1 MKIKVKLKEN
11 KQLVQ
16 EITEEEY
23 SFVEEALE
31 IPIEEMPYSNIFG
44 DKYRIIREFGTLSDG
59 NPFGKMIKKLSEF
72 GWNLAEHEGDKAIEL
87 YKEYTLVKP
96 NPKYAEDPTG
106 GQYIRNP
113 QYVKMTLQK
122 LIQKMNAFATKGV
135 VSMFAKR
142 QNVTKR
148 NYEDQNALRDELQAR
163 SPDGT
168 IKGELTDEYKE
179 GLAALD
185 KKYGLPA
192 RALVAKMRTGIN
204 LYFGRTSGMTYEVLA
219 MKNRSRVEDLL
230 EDLEEYSK
238 LISDEREMYQIQ
250 SNFDRLFEPTY
261 VIYSRH
267 PVDVFRMSDFVQV
280 TSCHSP
286 PSRKGDKQG
295 FDEYNICALAEA
307 YANGMIAYAVPAK
320 SFEDVDLEPTQE
332 SLDEIGEDELFW
344 DQERSEGQVEPV
356 ARVRIRNVAF
366 TDRETGQ
373 VTRVAVP
380 DKKTYGKP
388 PANFSTYVR
397 NFVAAAQR
405 EQINQIAN
413 SDAVDRFD
421 DGDINIPLENFE
433 RFGGSY
439 EDGGAAVRDN
449 MPLMFASA
457 LNISAAKITMPG
469 NLNYDH
475 TLQRELKDKFQTGL
489 SQEDLDQ
496 MVNRQANSYG
506 GPGRY
511 KIDASAYMSD
521 DYHPIMDSID
531 VTAYAVLPMT
541 DDELRENYTDIAE
554 LFEGH
559 SDSFA
564 VWFNEDQ
571 IPPDNVI
578 PMYSGQGRGDK
589 PVLEL
594 NFQNLQ
600 FNMSEAGMDL
610 YIEDG
615 HSVSEI
621 LQTVGDSSRNGG
633 FGFDLYTDPYVED
646 GFDAIA
652 KGILDISQYGTGE
665 EFYLTRILNKH
676 LEPDSS
682 VGDWQPVNVEIEY
695 HDYTNVE
702 YYKEAEFETFI
713 EIDTEWMLEAGLTP
727 EQVGIFILAINQHD
741 IVKSELVRL
750 IYMHLIMDRS
760 ALSTYDFRSGLTVGN
775 EDTYTTLQD
784 VVEDAGNIAASFE
797 LKLKVD
803 AEDDVYSKKT
813 AAALEIWLTEYDSN
827 SSADDA
833 LSSGR
838 GQIFIKNVLEQF
850 PKQQTNESKKRMKVR
865 MIRG

>member
-1 MKIKVKLKEN
+1 MKVKVKLKEN

-23 SFVEEALE
+23 EFVEEALE

-59 NPFGKMIKKLSEF
+59 NPFGKMIKRLGEF

-87 YKEYTLVKP
+87 YKEYTLIKP
-96 NPKYAEDPTG
+96 NPKYGQDSIE

-135 VSMFAKR
+135 TSMFAKR

-148 NYEDQNALRDELQAR
+148 NYEDQNALRDKLRAK

-280 TSCHSP
+280 QSCHSP
-286 PSRKGDKQG
+286 PSRKGDMQG

-344 DQERSEGQVEPV
+344 DEERGEGQVEPV

-366 TDRETGQ
+366 TDRETGEI
-373 VTRVAVP
+373 TRVAVP
-380 DKKTYGKP
+380 DQKTYGKP
-388 PANFSTYVR
+388 PANFNTYVR

-405 EQINQIAN
+405 QEINQIAN

-457 LNISAAKITMPG
+457 LNIPAAKITMPG
-469 NLNYDH
+469 NLTYDH
-475 TLQRELKDKFQTGL
+475 TLQRELKDRFQTGL
-489 SQEDLDQ
+489 SQDDLDQ
-496 MVNRQANSYG
+496 MVYRQASELG

-511 KIDASAYMSD
+511 TVTATAYLSD
-521 DYHPIMDSID
+521 DYHPTMDSID
-531 VTAYAVLPMT
+531 VIAYAVLPMT
-541 DDELRENYTDIAE
+541 DDELRENYTDIADM
-554 LFEGH
+554 FEAH

-564 VWFNEDQ
+564 VWFGDDQ
-571 IPPDNVI
+571 IYPDNVI
-578 PMYSGQGRGDK
+578 PMYSGQGRGAK

-594 NFQNLQ
+594 SFQNLQ
-600 FNMSEAGMDL
+600 FNMAEAGMNL
-610 YIEDG
+610 YITDED
-615 HSVSEI
+615 SVREI
-621 LQTVGDSSRNGG
+621 LQTIGDSPRNGG

-652 KGILDISQYGTGE
+652 KNIIDVSQYGTGE
-665 EFYLTRILNKH
+665 EFFLTRLFNKH
-676 LEPDSS
+676 LNPDRSI
-682 VGDWQPVNVEIEY
+682 GDWQPVQVELEY

-702 YYKEAEFETFI
+702 YYKEAEFETYI

-727 EQVGIFILAINQHD
+727 EQVGFFILAINQHD
-741 IVKSELVRL
+741 LVKSELVRL
-750 IYMHLIMDRS
+750 IYMHLIKDRS
-760 ALSTYDFRSGLTVGN
+760 ALSQYDFRSELTVGS

-784 VVEDAGNIAASFE
+784 VVEDAGNIAASFV
-797 LKLKVD
+797 LNLKVD
-803 AEDDVYSKKT
+803 AEADVFSKKT

-838 GQIFIKNVLEQF
+838 GEIFIKNVLEQF
-850 PKQQTNESKKRMKVR
+850 SGQQTNESKKRTKVR
-865 MIRG
+865 VIRG

>member
-23 SFVEEALE
+23 EFVEEALE
-31 IPIEEMPYSNIFG
+31 IPVEDLPYSNIFG
-44 DKYRIIREFGTLSDG
+44 NKYRIIREFGTLSDG
-59 NPFGKMIKKLSEF
+59 NPFGKMIKRLGEF

-87 YKEYTLVKP
+87 YKEYTLIKP
-96 NPKYAEDPTG
+96 NPKYGQDSIE

-135 VSMFAKR
+135 TSMFAKR

-148 NYEDQNALRDELQAR
+148 NYEDQNALRDKLRAK

-280 TSCHSP
+280 QSCHSP
-286 PSRKGDKQG
+286 PSRKGDMRG

-344 DQERSEGQVEPV
+344 DEERGEGQVEPV

-366 TDRETGQ
+366 TDRETGEI
-373 VTRVAVP
+373 TRVAVP
-380 DKKTYGKP
+380 DQKTYGKP
-388 PANFSTYVR
+388 PANFNTYVR

-405 EQINQIAN
+405 QEINQIAN

-457 LNISAAKITMPG
+457 LNIPAAKITMPG
-469 NLNYDH
+469 NLTYDH
-475 TLQRELKDKFQTGL
+475 TLQRELKDRFQTGL

-496 MVNRQANSYG
+496 MVNRQAADLG

-511 KIDASAYMSD
+511 KVTATAYLSD

-531 VTAYAVLPMT
+531 VIAYAVLPMT
-541 DDELRENYTDIAE
+541 DDELRENYTDIADM
-554 LFEGH
+554 FEAH

-564 VWFNEDQ
+564 VWFNDDQ
-571 IPPDNVI
+571 IYPDNII
-578 PMYSGQGRGDK
+578 PMYSGQGRGAK

-594 NFQNLQ
+594 GFQNLQ
-600 FNMSEAGMDL
+600 FNMSEAGMNL
-610 YIEDG
+610 YITDED
-615 HSVSEI
+615 SAREI
-621 LQTVGDSSRNGG
+621 LQTIGDSPRNGG

-652 KGILDISQYGTGE
+652 KSILDVSQYGTGE
-665 EFYLTRILNKH
+665 EFFLTRLFNKH
-676 LEPDSS
+676 LNPDRSI
-682 VGDWQPVNVEIEY
+682 GDWQPVQVEMEY

-702 YYKEAEFETFI
+702 YYKEAEFETYI

-727 EQVGIFILAINQHD
+727 EQVGLFILAINQHD
-741 IVKSELVRL
+741 LVKSELVRL

-760 ALSTYDFRSGLTVGN
+760 ALSTYDFRSELTVGS

-784 VVEDAGNIAASFE
+784 VVEDAGNIAASFP
-797 LKLKVD
+797 LNLKVD
-803 AEDDVYSKKT
+803 AEADVFSKKT

-838 GQIFIKNVLEQF
+838 GEIFIKNVLEQF
-850 PKQQTNESKKRMKVR
+850 SGQQTNESKKRTKVR
-865 MIRG
+865 VIRG

>member
-23 SFVEEALE
+23 EFVEEALE
-31 IPIEEMPYSNIFG
+31 IPIEDMPYSNIFG

-59 NPFGKMIKKLSEF
+59 NPFGKMIKKLGEF

-96 NPKYAEDPTG
+96 NPKYGEDPSG

-135 VSMFAKR
+135 TSMFGKR
-142 QNVTKR
+142 QNISKR
-148 NYEDQNALRDELQAR
+148 SYEEGNALRDELRAK
-163 SPDGT
+163 SPDGQIT
-168 IKGELTDEYKE
+168 GELTDEYKQ
-179 GLAALD
+179 GLAVID

-204 LYFGRTSGMTYEVLA
+204 LYFGRSSGFTYELLA
-219 MKNRSRVEDLL
+219 MTKGSRVEDLL

-238 LISDEREMYQIQ
+238 LVSDEREMYQIQ

-280 TSCHSP
+280 QSCHSP
-286 PSRKGDKQG
+286 PSRKGDMQG

-344 DQERSEGQVEPV
+344 DQERGEGQVEPV

-366 TDRETGQ
+366 TDRETGEI
-373 VTRVAVP
+373 TRVAVP
-380 DKKTYGKP
+380 DQKTYGKP
-388 PANFSTYVR
+388 PANFNTYVR

-405 EQINQIAN
+405 QEINQIAN

-457 LNISAAKITMPG
+457 LNIPAAKITMPG
-469 NLNYDH
+469 NLTYDH
-475 TLQRELKDKFQTGL
+475 TLQRELKDRFQTGL
-489 SQEDLDQ
+489 SQDDLDQ
-496 MVNRQANSYG
+496 MVHRQAADLG

-511 KIDASAYMSD
+511 TVTATAYLSD

-531 VTAYAVLPMT
+531 VIAYAVLPMT
-541 DDELRENYTDIAE
+541 DDELRENYTDIADM
-554 LFEGH
+554 FEAH

-564 VWFNEDQ
+564 VWFGDDQ
-571 IPPDNVI
+571 IYPDNII
-578 PMYSGQGRGDK
+578 PMYSGQGRGAK

-594 NFQNLQ
+594 SFQNLQ
-600 FNMSEAGMDL
+600 FNMAEAGMNL
-610 YIEDG
+610 YITDED
-615 HSVSEI
+615 SVREI
-621 LQTVGDSSRNGG
+621 LQTIGDSPRNGG

-652 KGILDISQYGTGE
+652 KSIIDVSQYGTGE
-665 EFYLTRILNKH
+665 EFFLTRLFNKH
-676 LEPDSS
+676 LNPDKSI
-682 VGDWQPVNVEIEY
+682 GDWQPVQVELEY

-702 YYKEAEFETFI
+702 YYKEAEFETYI

-727 EQVGIFILAINQHD
+727 EQVGLFILAINQHD
-741 IVKSELVRL
+741 LVKSELVRL
-750 IYMHLIMDRS
+750 IYMHLIKDRS
-760 ALSTYDFRSGLTVGN
+760 ALSQYDFRSELTVGS

-784 VVEDAGNIAASFE
+784 VVEDAGNIAASFP
-797 LKLKVD
+797 LNLKVD
-803 AEDDVYSKKT
+803 AEADVFSKKT
-813 AAALEIWLTEYDSN
+813 AAALEIWLTEYSSN

-838 GQIFIKNVLEQF
+838 GEVFIKNVLEQF
-850 PKQQTNESKKRMKVR
+850 SKQQTNESKKRMKVR

>member
-23 SFVEEALE
+23 EFVEEALE

-59 NPFGKMIKKLSEF
+59 NPFGKMIKRLGEF

-87 YKEYTLVKP
+87 YKEYTLIKP
-96 NPKYAEDPTG
+96 NPKYGQDSIE

-135 VSMFAKR
+135 TSMFAKR

-148 NYEDQNALRDELQAR
+148 NYEDQNALRDKLRAK

-280 TSCHSP
+280 QSCHSP
-286 PSRKGDKQG
+286 PSRKGDMQG

-344 DQERSEGQVEPV
+344 DQERGEGQVEPV

-366 TDRETGQ
+366 TDRETGEI
-373 VTRVAVP
+373 TRVAVP
-380 DKKTYGKP
+380 DQKTYGKP
-388 PANFSTYVR
+388 PANFNTYVR
-397 NFVAAAQR
+397 NFIAAAQR
-405 EQINQIAN
+405 QEINQIAN

-457 LNISAAKITMPG
+457 LNIPAAKITMPG
-469 NLNYDH
+469 NLTYDH
-475 TLQRELKDKFQTGL
+475 TLQRELKDRFQTGL
-489 SQEDLDQ
+489 SQDDLDQ
-496 MVNRQANSYG
+496 MVYRQASELG

-511 KIDASAYMSD
+511 TVTATAYLSD
-521 DYHPIMDSID
+521 DYHPTMDSID
-531 VTAYAVLPMT
+531 VIAYAVLPMT
-541 DDELRENYTDIAE
+541 DDELRENYTDIADM
-554 LFEGH
+554 FEAH

-564 VWFNEDQ
+564 VWFGDDQ
-571 IPPDNVI
+571 IYPDNVI
-578 PMYSGQGRGDK
+578 PMYSGQGRGAK

-594 NFQNLQ
+594 SFQNLQ
-600 FNMSEAGMDL
+600 FNMAEAGMNL
-610 YIEDG
+610 YITDED
-615 HSVSEI
+615 SVREI
-621 LQTVGDSSRNGG
+621 LQTIGDSPRNGG

-652 KGILDISQYGTGE
+652 KNIIDVSQYGTGE
-665 EFYLTRILNKH
+665 EFFLTRLFNKH
-676 LEPDSS
+676 LNPDRSI
-682 VGDWQPVNVEIEY
+682 GDWQPVQVEMEY

-702 YYKEAEFETFI
+702 YYKEAEFETYI

-727 EQVGIFILAINQHD
+727 EQVGFFILAINQHD
-741 IVKSELVRL
+741 LVKSELVRL
-750 IYMHLIMDRS
+750 IYMHLIKDRS
-760 ALSTYDFRSGLTVGN
+760 ALSQYDFRSELTVGS

-784 VVEDAGNIAASFE
+784 VVEDAGNIAASFV
-797 LKLKVD
+797 LNLKVD
-803 AEDDVYSKKT
+803 AEADVFSKKT

-838 GQIFIKNVLEQF
+838 GEIFIKNVLEQF
-850 PKQQTNESKKRMKVR
+850 SGQQTNESKKRTKVR
-865 MIRG
+865 VIRG